1 MSVDFNEEKEFD
13 LFLLIQQCNF
23 EKLTELFA
31 IHYFPDVNVFKEYH
45 QNGIFIAARYI
56 RDDSQCLKMISFLI
70 NHQLNP
76 LLIDSNKQNVLF

>member
-31 IHYFPDVNVFKEYH
+31 IHYFPDVNVLKEYH
-45 QNGIFIAARYI
+45 QNGIFIAESPIVIERALDAGYEPI
-56 RDDSQCLKMISFLI
+56 SLYAISSLKKAS
-70 NHQLNP
+70 
-76 LLIDSNKQNVLF
+76 

>member
-31 IHYFPDVNVFKEYH
+31 IYYFPDVNVLKEYH

-56 RDDSQCLKMISFLI
+56 RDT
-70 NHQLNP
+70 H
-76 LLIDSNKQNVLF
+76 NVLK